1 MIVWCRL
8 EKVKLSCMYSKVKIA
23 GTLLCV
29 AGALTMSIMHSAKQ
43 VVKQTSVVSSSVVVP
58 TESANVLFDKEKII
72 GCLYLMAAVFV
83 LSINVVLQAATLGDL
98 PAPMSL
104 CAITSFIGVVLTVA
118 VQMFQNHKLETGW
131 PLLSVSTL
139 IAYSL
144 LVIIIHTISL
154 NVQKDI

>member
-1 MIVWCRL
+1 MIAWCRL

-29 AGALTMSIMHSAKQ
+29 AGALTMSITHSAKELA
-43 VVKQTSVVSSSVVVP
+43 VKQTIIIVSSSAEP
-58 TESANVLFDKEKII
+58 ANVLFLFDKNKIF

-83 LSINVVLQAATLGDL
+83 LSTNVVLQAATLGDF

-104 CAITSFIGVVLTVA
+104 CAITSLLGVFVTAVA
-118 VQMFQNHKLETGW
+118 QMLQHHKLETGS
-131 PLLSVSTL
+131 PILSVSNL

-144 LVIIIHTISL
+144 LVIIVYL
-154 NVQKDI
+154 